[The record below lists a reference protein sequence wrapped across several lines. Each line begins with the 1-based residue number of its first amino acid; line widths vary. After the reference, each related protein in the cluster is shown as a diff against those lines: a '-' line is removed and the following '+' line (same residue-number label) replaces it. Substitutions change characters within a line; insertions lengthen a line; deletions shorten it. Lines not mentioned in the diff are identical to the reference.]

1 MDYTHLIDD
10 IISQK
15 KSREIVKKIIP
26 ILVRWAKQ
34 GTTNKTYDDLTKELG
49 YKRYSG
55 IGKQLGMVDDVFKRF
70 KELTGEKIPTLNAL
84 VKSKSTML
92 PSPGFSYVYKSYPNI
107 EDDEKRH
114 LVALLN
120 DDAVHYKYWDWV
132 LSSLGLAPSIDNIQA
147 NEKAIRSGKF
157 YGKGGEGENHK
168 KLKEYVYKHPETLG
182 LTGIIERKTE
192 YVLLSGDRL
201 DVFFVLNDGSKVAI
215 EVKPSTSPDADV
227 MRGLYQCVKYKAIM
241 DAEDNVHG
249 KKANNRAILVIG
261 GCLSPENQHVRET
274 LGVTV
279 IDNFKI

>member
-10 IISQK
+10 IVPQK
-15 KSREIVKKIIP
+15 KSREIVKKMIP

-34 GTTNKTYDDLTKELG
+34 GHTTNTYGDLIKELG
-49 YKRYSG
+49 KKRFSG
-55 IGKQLGMVDDVFKRF
+55 IGTQLGMIDDVFKRF
-70 KELTGEKIPTLNAL
+70 EELTGEKIPTLNAL

-92 PSPGFSYVYKSYPNI
+92 PSTGFSYVYKSYPNM
-107 EDDEKRH
+107 EDEEKRH

-120 DDAVHYKYWDWV
+120 NDAINYRNWDWV

-147 NEKAIRSGKF
+147 NENAIRSGKF

-168 KLKEYVYKHPETLG
+168 KLKVYVYKHPETLG
-182 LTGIIERKTE
+182 LTSVVERETE

-201 DVFFVLNDGSKVAI
+201 DVFFVLNDGSKIAI

-249 KKANNRAILVIG
+249 KRANNRAILVIG
-261 GCLSPENQHVRET
+261 GSLSQENQHVCET

-279 IDNFKI
+279 KDNFKL